1 MTEEVFFFNVMCS
14 SNISLS
20 TFADDKGIS
29 NAKLCQIIL
38 TCIVEVRVEP
48 VVSSPVDCTVVSR
61 TAVVWVVGVTRL
73 IDGRQGD
80 CVQCVQPF
88 SILFFF
94 SDDKNYVPRLYHCAC
109 FIFFFFGSIWQGLKF
124 NCCCFFS

>member
-1 MTEEVFFFNVMCS
+1 MRVLFFNVMCS

-48 VVSSPVDCTVVSR
+48 
-61 TAVVWVVGVTRL
+61 AVICFDRVANL
-73 IDGRQGD
+73 IDGREGS
-80 CVQCVQPF
+80 CVQ
-88 SILFFF
+88 
-94 SDDKNYVPRLYHCAC
+94 
-109 FIFFFFGSIWQGLKF
+109 
-124 NCCCFFS
+124 

>member
-1 MTEEVFFFNVMCS
+1 MCS
-14 SNISLS
+14 STISLS

-61 TAVVWVVGVTRL
+61 TAVVWVVSVTRL
-73 IDGRQGD
+73 IDGREGD
-80 CVQCVQPF
+80 CVQPF

-94 SDDKNYVPRLYHCAC
+94 SNDKNYVPRLYHCAC
-109 FIFFFFGSIWQGLKF
+109 FIIIFFFRLNLAGT
-124 NCCCFFS
+124 

>member
-1 MTEEVFFFNVMCS
+1 MTEVFFFNVMCS

-48 VVSSPVDCTVVSR
+48 IVLSHIDCTVVSH
-61 TAVVWVVGVTRL
+61 TAVVCVDCVTNL
-73 IDGRQGD
+73 IDGREGS
-80 CVQCVQPF
+80 CVQ
-88 SILFFF
+88 L
-94 SDDKNYVPRLYHCAC
+94 
-109 FIFFFFGSIWQGLKF
+109 G
-124 NCCCFFS
+124 